1 MFLCVYVFTKYACV
15 KPFTGQKAKTVLNG
29 FTKIVDILNVNQI
42 NDGLIKEENLT
53 ITRWFDDNDSLMYF
67 NHDEHKSVVT
77 ERFIR
82 TLKSKI
88 YIKWQLMIAN
98 VILDVWIS

>member
-1 MFLCVYVFTKYACV
+1 MNL
-15 KPFTGQKAKTVLNG
+15 
-29 FTKIVDILNVNQI
+29 ILNQI

-88 YIKWQLMIAN
+88 YIK
-98 VILDVWIS
+98 

>member
-1 MFLCVYVFTKYACV
+1 M
-15 KPFTGQKAKTVLNG
+15 LNG
-29 FTKIVDILNVNQI
+29 FTKIVNILNVNQI

-67 NHDEHKSVVT
+67 SHNERKSVVT
-77 ERFIR
+77 DRFIR

>member
-1 MFLCVYVFTKYACV
+1 MFLCIYVFTKYTWV
-15 KPFTGQKAKTVLNG
+15 KPFTDQKAKTVLNG
-29 FTKIVDILNVNQI
+29 FTKIVNILNVNQI

-67 NHDEHKSVVT
+67 SHNERKSVVT

-88 YIKWQLMIAN
+88 YI
-98 VILDVWIS
+98 

>member
-1 MFLCVYVFTKYACV
+1 MCLCFHQYAWV
-15 KPFTGQKAKTVLNG
+15 KPFTDQKAKTVLNG
-29 FTKIVDILNVNQI
+29 FTKIVNILNVNQI

-67 NHDEHKSVVT
+67 NHNERKSVVT
-77 ERFIR
+77 DTFIR

>member
-53 ITRWFDDNDSLMYF
+53 ISVCIIVRKAWFF
-67 NHDEHKSVVT
+67 NIFNRQWTHVSNGWKVFKNIKHKQ
-77 ERFIR
+77 I
-82 TLKSKI
+82 
-88 YIKWQLMIAN
+88 
-98 VILDVWIS
+98 